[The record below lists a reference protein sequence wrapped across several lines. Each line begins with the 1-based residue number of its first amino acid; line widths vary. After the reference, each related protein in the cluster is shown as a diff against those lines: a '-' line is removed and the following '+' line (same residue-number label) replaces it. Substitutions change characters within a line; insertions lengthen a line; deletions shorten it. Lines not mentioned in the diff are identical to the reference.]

1 MTVMPNFTW
10 PDTVYYQSFISPY
23 MGGKINIV
31 DDLTRVRFSS
41 YGNGVGTFAPC
52 LAMVAVLASML
63 STLRH

>member
-23 MGGKINIV
+23 MGGKINVV

-41 YGNGVGTFAPC
+41 YNNGAQQNVINMTPFIMAVMMC
-52 LAMVAVLASML
+52 LFIA
-63 STLRH
+63 H